1 MFGIIRKDA
10 PLFALYSVPVFGLLL
25 AYQASEGVLDP
36 FAVVATGFFIVLVT
50 WGGIST
56 TEQSEVRSD
65 GYAFLRT
72 LPVTDR
78 QIVAAKFA
86 LVFGTAFA
94 CLAAAQALLYV
105 LDIRGMGRPLAS
117 LYLFC
122 CAVAALLLGGLGYV
136 AIYAWGFPR
145 VLKLA
150 WLSCAAVGG
159 SWILFDVLFIRN
171 RRLDFRGVTWLS
183 QGLSW
188 LLSVM
193 VVSAG
198 LAAFYGLMRLAV
210 RIKARRED

>member
-1 MFGIIRKDA
+1 MLGIIRKDA
-10 PLFALYSVPVFGLLL
+10 SLFALYSVPVFGLLL
-25 AYQASEGVLDP
+25 TYQASEGVLDP
-36 FAVVATGFFIVLVT
+36 FKVLGTGFFIILVT

-56 TEQSEVRSD
+56 SEQREVRSD

-86 LVFGTAFA
+86 LVFATAFA
-94 CLAAAQALLYV
+94 CLAAAQVLLYV
-105 LDIRGMGRPLAS
+105 LDVRGMHKPLAS

-171 RRLDFRGVTWLS
+171 RRLDFRNIAWLS
-183 QGLSW
+183 QGRSWVLS
-188 LLSVM
+188 LT